1 MENRLPFKKGSLLF
15 APMEGVTEES
25 YRLAV
30 SRAFPE
36 WDLYATD
43 FLRVPSE
50 GTYKTSKVLG
60 HFGELAYQNQKLRK
74 KTTFQI
80 LTSSRANTQQTVEL
94 IDAIGFDHLDLNIGC
109 PSKKVNA
116 HKGGAYLLSD
126 IPALKEILK
135 TIRSNFKNC
144 FTVKIR
150 IGYKDTN
157 NFEDLLKLFE
167 DEGVEAITIHGR
179 TRDQLYRGLADWSY
193 IKRAVEI
200 SNLPII
206 GNGDIWTTADIKRMF
221 NETGCHSVMAARG
234 ALKTPWLATLYREYG
249 DEINEAFLLQER
261 KKFMEIYFYELDREY
276 KREGRSEDHI
286 LKRFKAL
293 SRYIFD
299 DLEEGED
306 LKNKFLR
313 SRSYNEFSDVLSSIF

>member
-1 MENRLPFKKGSLLF
+1 MENRLPFNPGSLLF

-30 SRAFPE
+30 ARAFPE
-36 WDLYATD
+36 WDHYATD

-50 GTYKTSKVLG
+50 GTFKTQKILN
-60 HFGELAYQNQKLRK
+60 HYGESVYNNESLRK
-74 KTTFQI
+74 KTCFQI
-80 LTSSRANTQQTVEL
+80 LTSARANTLQTVEL
-94 IDAIGFDHLDLNIGC
+94 IDSLGFEHLDLNLGC

-126 IPALKEILK
+126 FPALKKILS
-135 TIRSNFKNC
+135 TIRNNFKNC

-150 IGYKDTN
+150 IGYKDTS
-157 NFEDLLKLFE
+157 NFEDLIKLLE
-167 DEGVEAITIHGR
+167 DEGAEAITIHGR

-200 SNLPII
+200 SKLPII
-206 GNGDIWTTADIKRMF
+206 GNGDIWTVEDIKRMF
-221 NETGCHSVMAARG
+221 DETGCHSVMAARG
-234 ALKTPWLATLYREYG
+234 ALKTPWLATLFREYDG
-249 DEINEAFLLQER
+249 EVNESFLLQER
-261 KKFMEIYFYELDREY
+261 KKFTEVYFYELDREY
-276 KREGRSEDHI
+276 KKEGRSEDHI

-299 DLEEGED
+299 DLEEGEE
-306 LKNKFLR
+306 LKNGFLR
-313 SRSYNEFSDVLSSIF
+313 SRSYNEFSDKLDSLF